1 MLTRTVH
8 PGPDAD
14 PDPAGSPTGQE
25 LVDDLEKVLAE
36 EEAERYPPPGSKEDA
51 WIMKVLEQATKVRCF
66 AEEICDETAKGDWQ
80 PCAYQ
85 LYRWQMDQEVGHLY
99 ALFGGPEEDEV
110 RVKGQRLAKTWM
122 DKAIDSV
129 EKARKRVGLR
139 FQGTPELDGPRQCYH
154 EGPPMESRP
163 CEIQAR
169 TATRRADRA
178 WRRGPRRVKELCGGL
193 PGGAGEPDEDS
204 APAGAPDGG
213 SEFSPGSSD
222 SESDTDCFESCDP
235 RSSDPEEDPEPSGA
249 ESEKPSPLEARSES
263 SESSESESLEIES
276 EDSDS
281 SEAES
286 KESDPFDMEARRR
299 GPLTSSSSDSDSSSA
314 SSDSEDSDSSSADS
328 GFAKPSS
335 SDTETDFTPSAPSLE
350 ETEEFGRKVIGLS
363 GRARW
368 QVRKLLAVLAR
379 MRKDLP
385 PSARIEGV
393 RRLGWRLGP
402 GLEASRARAGESG
415 PEQTRTPEGGDQIR
429 RSLEEWQRKYKE
441 SEERYRNK
449 RDEAFRSDDE
459 VAHAE
464 ERLAAE
470 RTAELEKR
478 SKMVEQRLPAVSATQ
493 HTVGRGDRFQPTCA
507 VRDSADING
516 DRDER

>member
-1 MLTRTVH
+1 M
-8 PGPDAD
+8 
-14 PDPAGSPTGQE
+14 
-25 LVDDLEKVLAE
+25 
-36 EEAERYPPPGSKEDA
+36 
-51 WIMKVLEQATKVRCF
+51 MKVLEQATKVHCF
-66 AEEICDETAKGDWQ
+66 AEEVCDETAKGDWQ

-110 RVKGQRLAKTWM
+110 RVKDQRLAKTWM

-129 EKARKRVGLR
+129 ERARKHVGLR
-139 FQGTPELDGPRQCYH
+139 
-154 EGPPMESRP
+154 
-163 CEIQAR
+163 
-169 TATRRADRA
+169 DRA

-204 APAGAPDGG
+204 APAEAPDGG

-222 SESDTDCFESCDP
+222 SDSDTDCFESCDP
-235 RSSDPEEDPEPSGA
+235 RYPDPEEDPESSGA

-263 SESSESESLEIES
+263 SELSKSESSEAES

-286 KESDPFDMEARRR
+286 EESDPFDMEARRR
-299 GPLTSSSSDSDSSSA
+299 GPLTSSSSHSDFSSA
-314 SSDSEDSDSSSADS
+314 SSDSEDSDSSSANS
-328 GFAKPSS
+328 GFAKSSS

-385 PSARIEGV
+385 PSARIEAV
-393 RRLGWRLGP
+393 RRLGWRLRP
-402 GLEASRARAGESG
+402 GLEANRASAGESG
-415 PEQTRTPEGGDQIR
+415 PELTRTPEGGDQIMKF
-429 RSLEEWQRKYKE
+429 LEEWQRKYKE
-441 SEERYRNK
+441 SEERYRNE
-449 RDEAFRSDDE
+449 RDKAFRADDE

-470 RTAELEKR
+470 RTAELEKGT
-478 SKMVEQRLPAVSATQ
+478 KMVEQRLPAVTARQ
-493 HTVGRGDRFQPTCA
+493 HTVGRGDRFQSTCA
-507 VRDSADING
+507 IRDSADING